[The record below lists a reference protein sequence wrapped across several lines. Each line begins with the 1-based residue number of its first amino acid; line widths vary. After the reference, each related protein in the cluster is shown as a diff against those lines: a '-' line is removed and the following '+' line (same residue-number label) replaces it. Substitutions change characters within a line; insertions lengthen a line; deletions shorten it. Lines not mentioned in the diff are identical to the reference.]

1 LYRAPPP
8 LPELSLSE
16 DFVLSTAN
24 TVRLELNKVLA
35 IAHDVALG
43 KDFKLF
49 LKVFETGLC
58 LFLTSLDNSLFWLCC
73 CQLGQKVGYKTW
85 LYLASPLSLSLLMA
99 NGQCRLLLCCGLSQ
113 LLLDGSAS

>member
-1 LYRAPPP
+1 

-49 LKVFETGLC
+49 LKVFETGL
-58 LFLTSLDNSLFWLCC
+58 
-73 CQLGQKVGYKTW
+73 
-85 LYLASPLSLSLLMA
+85 
-99 NGQCRLLLCCGLSQ
+99 
-113 LLLDGSAS
+113 

>member
-1 LYRAPPP
+1 LYLYRAPPP

-49 LKVFETGLC
+49 LKVIAVLWIVSTAAGWF
-58 LFLTSLDNSLFWLCC
+58 
-73 CQLGQKVGYKTW
+73 
-85 LYLASPLSLSLLMA
+85 SLLTLVYICKHLT
-99 NGQCRLLLCCGLSQ
+99 QSH
-113 LLLDGSAS
+113 

>member
-16 DFVLSTAN
+16 DFVLSTASS
-24 TVRLELNKVLA
+24 VRLELNKALA

-49 LKVFETGLC
+49 LKVLDVNQTFP
-58 LFLTSLDNSLFWLCC
+58 LTN
-73 CQLGQKVGYKTW
+73 
-85 LYLASPLSLSLLMA
+85 
-99 NGQCRLLLCCGLSQ
+99 LLLSI
-113 LLLDGSAS
+113 